1 MKRFIITVLLLI
13 TFFVL
18 QGTFFQAISFA
29 GTTPNLMI
37 ILTVS
42 LALMRGEKAGLLIGF
57 FAGLLIDI
65 FTGSSIGLYAL
76 MYMYLGYANGSFSKI
91 FFPEDIKLPLIMI
104 VVSDIFYGILVYTL
118 LFLLRGRTDMSYY
131 FIHIILPES
140 IYTIVVTLILY
151 PLILWLNKLLE
162 QDEMRKAKK
171 FAA

>member
-1 MKRFIITVLLLI
+1 MKRFIVTVFLLI

-18 QGTFFQAISFA
+18 QGTVFQALSFA
-29 GTTPNLMI
+29 GTTPNLLI

-42 LALMRGEKAGLLIGF
+42 VALMRGEKQGLIVGFFCGLLV
-57 FAGLLIDI
+57 DI

-76 MYMYLGYANGSFSKI
+76 IYMYLGYANGGFSKI
-91 FFPEDIKLPLIMI
+91 FFPEDIKLPIIMI
-104 VVSDIFYGILVYTL
+104 IVSDIFYGLLVYIL

-131 FIHIILPES
+131 FVHIIVPES

-162 QDEMRKAKK
+162 RDEMRKAKK